1 MSAYFVLKS
10 LKTFKTVSYKQT
22 SVFHNEEIRIFP
34 GTWKWK
40 VSMADLSAV
49 TGGNAL
55 AILILS

>member
-34 GTWKWK
+34 GTWK
-40 VSMADLSAV
+40 VSMSDLSAV